1 MANKIIL
8 FISLILL
15 IIVLG
20 LIYFECKSCQ
30 IEETFAVAEK
40 VSMDTP
46 YQSGT
51 STGPDSPPPNTTVSV
66 EKPKEHAGS
75 KKDESPNVDIEN
87 LSKIQL
93 SDSETKL
100 FNQLK
105 MNDLNDENINKLID
119 TGVITEKLVEKFL
132 AYVDSLPPQKM
143 TLADVIKPDPE
154 EEKFTTVNKFAY
166 VD

>member
-1 MANKIIL
+1 MANNIIL

-15 IIVLG
+15 VIILG
-20 LIYFECKSCQ
+20 LIYFECKSCR
-30 IEETFAVAEK
+30 IEEDFAVAEK

-51 STGPDSPPPNTTVSV
+51 STGPDSPPPNSNVAA

-75 KKDESPNVDIEN
+75 HVDKSPNVDIED
-87 LSKIQL
+87 LSKINL
-93 SDSETKL
+93 TDSESKL

-119 TGVITEKLVEKFL
+119 AGVITEKLVEKFL

-143 TLADVIKPDPE
+143 TVADIIKPDPE